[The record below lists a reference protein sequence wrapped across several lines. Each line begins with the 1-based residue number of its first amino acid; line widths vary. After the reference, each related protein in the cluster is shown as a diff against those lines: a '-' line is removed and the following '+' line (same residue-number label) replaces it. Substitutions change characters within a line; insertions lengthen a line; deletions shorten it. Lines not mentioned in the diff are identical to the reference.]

1 MKSKEDKKHSERSE
15 TDPAVRGIEVRT
27 QRTLADSMQVE
38 CQQDFP
44 DGRVDRH
51 KVEEDTML
59 INPDVNSM
67 ESRG

>member
-1 MKSKEDKKHSERSE
+1 MKNTEEKDHAERSE

-27 QRTLADSMQVE
+27 QRTLADSMEVE
-38 CQQDFP
+38 CPQNLP
-44 DGRVDRH
+44 GGRVDRR

-59 INPDVNSM
+59 VNPDVNSM